1 MQLSKECPEHN
12 PCCLVRLES
21 AGERDA
27 EVSEVRLEA
36 LEPLCGV
43 HLGKVLL
50 CLCRESREPAD
61 IAASKGLSVV
71 GVD

>member
-36 LEPLCGV
+36 LEPLCGLTRMESTTRSDAV
-43 HLGKVLL
+43 PSELTHVSPILVL
-50 CLCRESREPAD
+50 RRR
-61 IAASKGLSVV
+61 
-71 GVD
+71 